1 MALTLFQSQNFAE
14 TFLQYAPF
22 NVGFGQEPMVSVA
35 SFIRSTIMSAP
46 LTWPWNRNENSTIF
60 TTPGV
65 QNYAL
70 AVTDFGFLEKVSLQV
85 GAKITNVLGSGTV
98 ATMTANNS
106 FAVGNVITITGLA
119 HTAFNGVFTVTAAN
133 GTSFQFASA
142 TVQSSTADSGTAVTG
157 TIVELKDALNV
168 APLSVSSDLQRPSA
182 VSVITRSAGV
192 VNLRFLGVPNKYYQ
206 VTVTYQKL
214 AVIFG
219 PFIITSVANA
229 VGGNTTYTGTFD
241 VDAFPTGATAQIT
254 NFATSANNGSFTVV
268 SVNATTLIVA
278 NGAGTAVTATGYV
291 SNFAWAPVPDNYA
304 FIYNTLFLGEMMALE
319 DDARAQTYRQR
330 GMAALLSKAEGLSET
345 QKDVFMQQWMARG
358 VEQQGI
364 TLRAQIANQQGK
376 LA

>member
-22 NVGFGQEPMVSVA
+22 NVGLGQEPMVSVA

-46 LTWPWNRNENSTIF
+46 LTWPWNRNENNTIF

-65 QNYAL
+65 QNYTL
-70 AVTDFGFLEKVSLQV
+70 SVTDFGFLEKVSLQV
-85 GAKITNVLGSGTV
+85 AAKITNVAGSGTV
-98 ATMTANNS
+98 ATITAPNS
-106 FAVGNVITITGLA
+106 FAVGNIVTITGLA
-119 HTAFNGVFTVTAAN
+119 HTGFNGVFTVTFAN

-142 TVQSSTADSGTAVTG
+142 TVQSSTADAGTAVTG
-157 TIVELKDALNV
+157 SIVELKDALNI
-168 APLSVSSDLQRPSA
+168 APLSASSDPQRPSA
-182 VSVITRSAGV
+182 VSVITRSAGTI
-192 VNLRFLGVPNKYYQ
+192 NLRFMGVPNKYYQ
-206 VTVTYQKL
+206 VTVIYQKL

-219 PFIITSVANA
+219 PFIISAVANA
-229 VGGNTTYTGTFD
+229 VGPNTTYTGTFD
-241 VDAFPTGATAQIT
+241 VDAFPTGAIAQIT
-254 NFATSANNGSFTVV
+254 GFVAGANNGAFTVV
-268 SVNATTLIVA
+268 SVNATTLVVA
-278 NGAGTAVTATGYV
+278 NNAGTAVTATGYV

-319 DDARAQTYRQR
+319 DDPRSQIYRQR

-364 TLRAQIANQQGK
+364 TLRATLANQQGK
-376 LA
+376 IT